1 MKIYHHFR
9 IKGAFMIFTIKTN
22 GKFNNLKTFKDA
34 NSDIYRIEIDF
45 TPPEIFS
52 DLEFWLEDREILLD
66 YAKMNLSKRNKMKFT
81 KS

>member
-1 MKIYHHFR
+1 
-9 IKGAFMIFTIKTN
+9 MIFTIKTN

-34 NSDIYRIEIDF
+34 NGDIHRIEVDF

-52 DLEFWLEDREILLD
+52 DLEFWLEDRETLLD

-81 KS
+81 KG